1 MPRLFDFCPSKL
13 KQSSVRYFSIMVLGA
28 AIALSPKLIIAMSAE
43 EALRDYHEAIERVE
57 ANSDAFSIQLSELY
71 MGLGR
76 ALMND
81 ENYPDAQRALKRGMQ
96 IERVNFGI
104 QSISQTPYLFLLA
117 DLDTMAGDAE
127 SAQKAMD
134 SIYLLGKHNYGASDP
149 RIIETLDKILN
160 WQVAHYRAN
169 PGRGSLNYIVAADI
183 VSQRMS
189 RLMKESVPIEDPKTP
204 VYYQKLA
211 AVQYLVATHVDQY
224 GLPTEATFEITT
236 NSSAQTTSR
245 SAAGLTYYRRGKAA
259 LISRV
264 ESLSNQPGSDLISQV
279 NAIAQLADWY
289 LVFGQSHAAIKA
301 YGLAFETL
309 LDEDVSEDVQ
319 SIFFSKPRKIE
330 FNLSENNQ
338 DQPHKV
344 LEVSALITKRGRAR
358 DIQFIDPPED
368 LSEEEMRSIR
378 RSIQKSRYRPRLH
391 EGNPEESPYKIFLA
405 RSGVGNQS

>member
-13 KQSSVRYFSIMVLGA
+13 KQSSVRYFSIMVLGT

-43 EALRDYHEAIERVE
+43 EALRDYHEAIERAE

-189 RLMKESVPIEDPKTP
+189 RLMKESVPMEDPKTP

-236 NSSAQTTSR
+236 NSSAQTTTR
-245 SAAGLTYYRRGKAA
+245 SAAGLTYYRRGKEA

-309 LDEDVSEDVQ
+309 LDEGVSEDVK
-319 SIFFSKPRKIE
+319 SIFFSKPQKIE
-330 FNLSENNQ
+330 FNLPENNQ
-338 DQPHKV
+338 DQPRKV

-358 DIQFIDPPED
+358 DIQFIDPPKD

-378 RSIQKSRYRPRLH
+378 RSIQKSRYRPRLN
-391 EGNPEESPYKIFLA
+391 EGNPEESPHKIFLA
-405 RSGVGNQS
+405 RSVIDN

>member
-1 MPRLFDFCPSKL
+1 M
-13 KQSSVRYFSIMVLGA
+13 
-28 AIALSPKLIIAMSAE
+28 
-43 EALRDYHEAIERVE
+43 
-57 ANSDAFSIQLSELY
+57 
-71 MGLGR
+71 
-76 ALMND
+76 
-81 ENYPDAQRALKRGMQ
+81 
-96 IERVNFGI
+96 
-104 QSISQTPYLFLLA
+104 
-117 DLDTMAGDAE
+117 
-127 SAQKAMD
+127 
-134 SIYLLGKHNYGASDP
+134 
-149 RIIETLDKILN
+149 
-160 WQVAHYRAN
+160 
-169 PGRGSLNYIVAADI
+169 
-183 VSQRMS
+183 
-189 RLMKESVPIEDPKTP
+189 EDPKTP
-204 VYYQKLA
+204 IYYHKLA

-264 ESLSNQPGSDLISQV
+264 ESLSNQPGSDIISQV

-309 LDEDVSEDVQ
+309 LDEGVSEDVQ
-319 SIFFSKPRKIE
+319 SIFFSKPQKIE
-330 FNLSENNQ
+330 FNLPENNQ
-338 DQPHKV
+338 DKPHKV

-378 RSIQKSRYRPRLH
+378 RSIQKSRYRPRLN